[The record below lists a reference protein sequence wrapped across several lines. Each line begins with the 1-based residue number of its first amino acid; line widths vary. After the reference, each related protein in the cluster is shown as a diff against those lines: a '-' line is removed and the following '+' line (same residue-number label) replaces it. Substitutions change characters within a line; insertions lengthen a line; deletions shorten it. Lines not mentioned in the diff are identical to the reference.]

1 MRPANARIGIVMLL
15 DIALVGLGLVLLFF
29 GGDLLVR
36 GAVALA
42 ARLCV
47 PPLLIGLTIVGFGT
61 SMPELLVSLNAAFA
75 GLPDIAVG
83 NVVGSNTANILLI
96 LGLAVLVAPL
106 PTRIPGLSRDLAVML
121 ASAGLLA
128 VLAMDGRIA
137 GWQGLLLLT
146 LLAAYLVYGAI
157 RGRSQG
163 AEEPDTGSSL
173 KLWQMLGFLAAG
185 LAALVF
191 GADFLVDGATSLA
204 RGVGVSDA
212 VIGLT
217 IVAVGTSLPELATS
231 VVAAMKRQPEIAVGN
246 VVGSNIF
253 NILGILGVTA
263 AISPVPVAPQMVAF
277 DIPVMLAVSL
287 AIAALLTVVHRVP
300 RWAGLALLAVYAWYC
315 VVLFV

>member
-1 MRPANARIGIVMLL
+1 MLI
-15 DIALVGLGLVLLFF
+15 DTALVGLGLVLLFF

-96 LGLAVLVAPL
+96 LGLALLVAPL
-106 PTRIPGLSRDLAVML
+106 PTRLPGLSRDLVVML

-128 VLAMDGRIA
+128 LVAMGGRVA
-137 GWQGLLLLT
+137 GWHGLLFLA

-157 RGRSQG
+157 RGRAQG
-163 AEEPDTGSSL
+163 AEDADSGSSMA
-173 KLWQMLGFLAAG
+173 LWQMLGFIAAG

-204 RGVGVSDA
+204 HGMGISDA

-217 IVAVGTSLPELATS
+217 VVAVGTSLPELATS
-231 VVAAMKRQPEIAVGN
+231 VVAAFKRQPEIAVGN

-253 NILGILGVTA
+253 NILGILGLTA
-263 AISPVPVAPQMVAF
+263 AITPVPVAPQMAAF
-277 DIPVMLAVSL
+277 DIPVMVVVSL
-287 AIAALLTVVHRVP
+287 AIAVLLTVLRRVP
-300 RWAGLALLAVYAWYC
+300 QWAGLGLLAAYGWYC
-315 VVLFV
+315 TVLFV

>member
-1 MRPANARIGIVMLL
+1 MLI
-15 DIALVGLGLVLLFF
+15 DTALVGLGLVLLFF

-96 LGLAVLVAPL
+96 LGLALLVAPL
-106 PTRIPGLSRDLAVML
+106 PTRLPGIGRDLIVML
-121 ASAGLLA
+121 ASAVLLALVAMGGRVAGWHGLLF
-128 VLAMDGRIA
+128 LA
-137 GWQGLLLLT
+137 

-157 RGRSQG
+157 RGRAQG
-163 AEEPDTGSSL
+163 AEDADSGSSMA
-173 KLWQMLGFLAAG
+173 LWQMLGFIAAG

-204 RGVGVSDA
+204 RGMGISDA

-217 IVAVGTSLPELATS
+217 VVAVGTSLPELATS
-231 VVAAMKRQPEIAVGN
+231 VVAAFKRQPEIAVGN

-253 NILGILGVTA
+253 NILGILGLTA
-263 AISPVPVAPQMVAF
+263 AITPVPVAPQMAAF
-277 DIPVMLAVSL
+277 DIPVMVVVSL
-287 AIAALLTVVHRVP
+287 AIAVLLTVRRRVP
-300 RWAGLALLAVYAWYC
+300 QWAGLGLLAAYGWYC
-315 VVLFV
+315 TVLFV

>member
-1 MRPANARIGIVMLL
+1 MLI
-15 DIALVGLGLVLLFF
+15 DTALVGLGLVLLFF

-96 LGLAVLVAPL
+96 LGLALLVAPL
-106 PTRIPGLSRDLAVML
+106 PTRMPGLSRDLVVML

-128 VLAMDGRIA
+128 LVAMGGRVA
-137 GWQGLLLLT
+137 GWHGLLFLA

-157 RGRSQG
+157 RGRAQG
-163 AEEPDTGSSL
+163 AEDADSGSSMA
-173 KLWQMLGFLAAG
+173 LWQMLGFIAAG

-204 RGVGVSDA
+204 RGMGISDA

-217 IVAVGTSLPELATS
+217 VVAVGTSLPELATS
-231 VVAAMKRQPEIAVGN
+231 VVAAFKRQPEIAVGN

-253 NILGILGVTA
+253 NILGILGLTA
-263 AISPVPVAPQMVAF
+263 AITPVPVAPQMAAF
-277 DIPVMLAVSL
+277 DIPVMVVVSL
-287 AIAALLTVVHRVP
+287 AIAVLLTVLRRVP
-300 RWAGLALLAVYAWYC
+300 QWAGLGLLAAYGWYC
-315 VVLFV
+315 TVLFV

>member
-1 MRPANARIGIVMLL
+1 MLI

-96 LGLAVLVAPL
+96 LGLALLVAPL
-106 PTRIPGLSRDLAVML
+106 PTRLPGIGRDLIVML

-128 VLAMDGRIA
+128 LVAMGGRVA
-137 GWQGLLLLT
+137 GWHGLLFLA

-157 RGRSQG
+157 RGRAQG
-163 AEEPDTGSSL
+163 AEDADSGSSL
-173 KLWQMLGFLAAG
+173 KLWQMLGFIAAG

-204 RGVGVSDA
+204 RGMGISDA

-217 IVAVGTSLPELATS
+217 VVAVGTSLPELATS
-231 VVAAMKRQPEIAVGN
+231 VVAAFKRQPEIAVGN

-253 NILGILGVTA
+253 NILGILGLTA
-263 AISPVPVAPQMVAF
+263 AITPVPVAPQMAAF
-277 DIPVMLAVSL
+277 DIPVMVVVSL
-287 AIAALLTVVHRVP
+287 AIAVLLTVLRRVP
-300 RWAGLALLAVYAWYC
+300 QWAGLALLAAYGWYC
-315 VVLFV
+315 TVLFV

>member
-1 MRPANARIGIVMLL
+1 MLI
-15 DIALVGLGLVLLFF
+15 DTALVGLGLVLLFF

-96 LGLAVLVAPL
+96 LGLALLVAPL
-106 PTRIPGLSRDLAVML
+106 PTRLPGLSRDLVVML

-128 VLAMDGRIA
+128 LVAMGGRVA
-137 GWQGLLLLT
+137 GWHGLLFLA

-157 RGRSQG
+157 RGRAQG
-163 AEEPDTGSSL
+163 AEDADSGSSMA
-173 KLWQMLGFLAAG
+173 LWQMLGFIAAG

-204 RGVGVSDA
+204 RGMGISDA

-217 IVAVGTSLPELATS
+217 VVAVGTSLPELATS
-231 VVAAMKRQPEIAVGN
+231 VVAAFKRQPEIAVGN

-253 NILGILGVTA
+253 NILGILGLTA
-263 AISPVPVAPQMVAF
+263 AISPVPVAPQMAAF
-277 DIPVMLAVSL
+277 DIPVMVVVSL
-287 AIAALLTVVHRVP
+287 AIAVLLTVLRRVP
-300 RWAGLALLAVYAWYC
+300 QWAGLGLLAAYGWYC
-315 VVLFV
+315 TVLFV

>member
-1 MRPANARIGIVMLL
+1 MLI

-42 ARLCV
+42 ARLNV

-96 LGLAVLVAPL
+96 LGLALLVAPL
-106 PTRIPGLSRDLAVML
+106 PTRLPGIGRDLMVML

-128 VLAMDGRIA
+128 LVAMGGRVA
-137 GWQGLLLLT
+137 GWHGLLFLA
-146 LLAAYLVYGAI
+146 LLAAYLVYGAM
-157 RGRSQG
+157 RGRSEG
-163 AEEPDTGSSL
+163 ADLPDTEASP
-173 KLWQMLGFLAAG
+173 KLWPALGFVAAG

-191 GADFLVDGATSLA
+191 GADFLVDGSTSLA
-204 RGVGVSDA
+204 RGIGVSDA

-231 VVAAMKRQPEIAVGN
+231 VVAAFKRQPDIAIGN

-253 NILGILGVTA
+253 NILGILGLTA
-263 AISPVPVAPQMVAF
+263 AISPVPVAPQMVTF
-277 DIPVMLAVSL
+277 DIPVMVAVTV
-287 AIAALLTVVHRVP
+287 AIAALLAFTRRVP
-300 RWAGLALLAVYAWYC
+300 QWAGLVLLAAYGWYC
-315 VVLFV
+315 TVLFV

>member
-1 MRPANARIGIVMLL
+1 MLI
-15 DIALVGLGLVLLFF
+15 DTALVGLGLVLLFF

-96 LGLAVLVAPL
+96 LGLALLVAPL
-106 PTRIPGLSRDLAVML
+106 PTRLPGLSRDLVVML

-128 VLAMDGRIA
+128 LVAMGGRVA
-137 GWQGLLLLT
+137 GWHGLLFLA

-157 RGRSQG
+157 RGRAQG
-163 AEEPDTGSSL
+163 AEDADSGSSMA
-173 KLWQMLGFLAAG
+173 LWQMLGFIAAG

-204 RGVGVSDA
+204 RGMGISDA

-217 IVAVGTSLPELATS
+217 VVAVGTSLPELATS
-231 VVAAMKRQPEIAVGN
+231 VVAAFKRQPEIAVGN

-253 NILGILGVTA
+253 NILGILGLTA
-263 AISPVPVAPQMVAF
+263 AITPVPVAPQMAAF
-277 DIPVMLAVSL
+277 DIPVMVVVSL
-287 AIAALLTVVHRVP
+287 AIAVLLTVLRRVP
-300 RWAGLALLAVYAWYC
+300 QWAGLGLLAAYGWYC
-315 VVLFV
+315 TVLFV

>member
-42 ARLCV
+42 ARLSV

-163 AEEPDTGSSL
+163 PEEPDTGSSL

>member
-1 MRPANARIGIVMLL
+1 MLL

-42 ARLCV
+42 ARLSV

-61 SMPELLVSLNAAFA
+61 SMPELLVSLNAALA

-185 LAALVF
+185 LVALVF